1 MNSKKIK
8 RLKFA
13 CYTSSM
19 SMSVVACLSP
29 ILFLTFR
36 SMYGISFSLLGLLV
50 LINFVTQL
58 GIDLIFSFFSHKFN
72 IPKTVKSMPIITV
85 VGLFVYAILPWLM
98 PGNEYFA
105 IALGTV
111 IFSAA
116 AGLGEVLIS
125 PTFAAIPSDD
135 PEREMSK
142 LHSAYAWGVVGVT
155 IVCTLFLFVFGKE
168 NWQILAM
175 LLSVIPLTSAYLYAG
190 AEVPKMETPEKISG
204 AAKLLKNKGLWLS
217 VGAIFLGGA
226 SECTMAQWSSSYLE
240 QTLNIPKVWGDI
252 FGVALFSFML
262 GLGRTLYSKFGKNIC
277 RVLLWSG
284 IGATVCYL
292 TAAVSANAVLGL
304 FACIMTGFC
313 TAMLWPG
320 NLIVATDRFPAG
332 GVFVYALMAAG
343 GDLGASVVPQL
354 VGVITDFAISNPQL
368 AQLGA
373 NLGLTPEDAGMKLGM
388 LVATIFPVIS
398 IPVYGALKKQSK

>member
-1 MNSKKIK
+1 
-8 RLKFA
+8 
-13 CYTSSM
+13 
-19 SMSVVACLSP
+19 
-29 ILFLTFR
+29 
-36 SMYGISFSLLGLLV
+36 MYGISFSLLGLLV

-58 GIDLIFSFFSHKFN
+58 GIDLVFSFFSHKFN

-204 AAKLLKNKGLWLS
+204 
-217 VGAIFLGGA
+217 GGA
-226 SECTMAQWSSSYLE
+226 ADWQRR
-240 QTLNIPKVWGDI
+240 KR
-252 FGVALFSFML
+252 
-262 GLGRTLYSKFGKNIC
+262 GRF
-277 RVLLWSG
+277 
-284 IGATVCYL
+284 
-292 TAAVSANAVLGL
+292 
-304 FACIMTGFC
+304 
-313 TAMLWPG
+313 
-320 NLIVATDRFPAG
+320 G
-332 GVFVYALMAAG
+332 GVFDRYHIGNADG
-343 GDLGASVVPQL
+343 RSVVQEVRPARGRL
-354 VGVITDFAISNPQL
+354 RCR
-368 AQLGA
+368 
-373 NLGLTPEDAGMKLGM
+373 
-388 LVATIFPVIS
+388 
-398 IPVYGALKKQSK
+398 